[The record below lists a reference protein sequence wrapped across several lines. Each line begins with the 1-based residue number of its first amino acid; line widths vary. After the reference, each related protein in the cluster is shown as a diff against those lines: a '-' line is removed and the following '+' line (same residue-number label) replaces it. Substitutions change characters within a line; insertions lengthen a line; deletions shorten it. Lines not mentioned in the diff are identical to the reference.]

1 MVTKSKSRR
10 KYKGVPISVGE
21 RIFDAAMVLITFLI
35 CVIMIYPVLFIL
47 KQSFSSSDTVGLA
60 TLSLLPKE
68 WSVAGYAFVL
78 KNSNVWRGYGN
89 TILRTVLST
98 VLGLIVSVG
107 YAYPLSKP
115 DLPHRR
121 LLTFLIVVTMFVG
134 GGTIPNYL
142 LVSSLGLR
150 NTIWCMV
157 LPKLAKAYNIVIM
170 RNFFMSLPR
179 ELDDAADIDG
189 CNAIQTLILIVL
201 PLSTAILATIGL
213 WIVVE
218 NWNAWFDCLLYVS
231 DSKLY
236 VIQVVLRKI
245 LIEASS
251 EVQDRHAAASS
262 AVSEDVVKY
271 CTIMVATVPIL
282 MVYPFLQRFFVK
294 GLIVGSLKG

>member
-89 TILRTVLST
+89 TIARTVLST

-115 DLPHRR
+115 DLPYRR

-245 LIEASS
+245 LIESSS